1 MGTNLD
7 TKKGGGSGIGLMIA
21 RTLAMNGAKVY
32 ITGRTAEKLDTVVS
46 TFGKGIPGQLIP
58 VTCDITKKDSIAEL
72 QDFIAAREHC
82 LCILVNNAGMSSGH
96 IDIGGRRTADELKAS
111 MFDSED
117 SSFQAWSD
125 DYRTNTESV
134 YFVTAAFLPMLQ
146 RSTERFKGWSG
157 TVINIASIS
166 GQVLSAQRHFSY
178 NASKAATIHLSRMLA
193 SEVAAA
199 GLKIRINSI
208 SPGVFPSEMTTKG
221 HSGEDQRSEL
231 PAERGG
237 SFPSGRPGKD
247 EEMASTVLFCAANQ
261 YLNGQDITVDGGATL
276 SMGR

>member
-1 MGTNLD
+1 
-7 TKKGGGSGIGLMIA
+7 MIA

-46 TFGKGIPGQLIP
+46 TFGKDIPGQLIP
-58 VTCDITKKDSIAEL
+58 VTCDITSKQSIAEL
-72 QDFIAAREHC
+72 HDFIASREHC
-82 LCILVNNAGMSSGH
+82 LCILVNNAGVSSGH
-96 IDIGGRRTADELKAS
+96 VDIGGQRSADQLKAA
-111 MFDSED
+111 MFDSPD
-117 SSFQAWSD
+117 SSFEAWVD
-125 DYRTNTESV
+125 DYRTNTGSV
-134 YFVTAAFLPMLQ
+134 YFVTGAFLPMLQ

-166 GQVLSAQRHFSY
+166 GQVKTAQRHFSY
-178 NASKAATIHLSRMLA
+178 NASKAATIHLSRMMA

-199 GLKIRINSI
+199 GVKVRINSI

-221 HSGEDQRSEL
+221 ESGGDQRSEL
-231 PAERGG
+231 PAEKGG

-247 EEMASTVLFCAANQ
+247 EEMGSAVLFCAANQ